1 MVARMSLPT
10 TSSVIARVLYDVA
23 SEQLDIELRTGRTY
37 RYLEVPA
44 AVHQAF
50 MAAESKGR
58 FYNDHIRD
66 VYLCKR
72 LR

>member
-1 MVARMSLPT
+1 MPRQTVDSTALG
-10 TSSVIARVLYDVA
+10 SVDYDSR
-23 SEQLDIELRTGRTY
+23 SEVLDIGLTTGRTY
-37 RYLEVPA
+37 RYFDVPSNVYEA
-44 AVHQAF
+44 L
-50 MAAESKGR
+50 MAADSKGR